1 MASEVLL
8 TISKDEVERARLM
21 SEYKGEVDYQSKMVY
36 AKRMGMQQGREEG
49 RKQGREEGHKQ
60 GREEGR
66 EQGRVER
73 ALEIAGKM
81 RNAGKPLSEIAEFT
95 GLTVEAIERV

>member
-1 MASEVLL
+1 VLL

-21 SEYKGEVDYQSKMVY
+21 SEYKGEVDFQSKMVY
-36 AKRMGMQQGREEG
+36 AKRMGM
-49 RKQGREEGHKQ
+49 KQ

-66 EQGRVER
+66 EQGREEGRVER